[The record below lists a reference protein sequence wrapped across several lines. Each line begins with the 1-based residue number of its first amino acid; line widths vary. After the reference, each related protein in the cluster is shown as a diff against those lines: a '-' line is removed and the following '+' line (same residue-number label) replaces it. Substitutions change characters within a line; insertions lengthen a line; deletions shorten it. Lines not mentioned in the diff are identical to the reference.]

1 MQTLRRACHLCEAIC
16 GLKIEVDNNQIVSIK
31 GDEQDPF
38 SRGHICPKAVALK
51 DIQEDPDRLKQPVKK
66 VNGQWVE
73 TTWED
78 AIELACEGLFQ
89 VQQKYGANVVGVYQ
103 GNPNVH
109 NWGLMTH
116 SANFLGLLKTRNR
129 FSATS
134 VDQLPMQLL
143 GYWMFGHQLLIT
155 IPDIDHTQ
163 YFLMLGAN
171 PIASNGSLMTVPDVA
186 KRIKALQA
194 RGGKLIVID

>member
-1 MQTLRRACHLCEAIC
+1 
-16 GLKIEVDNNQIVSIK
+16 
-31 GDEQDPF
+31 
-38 SRGHICPKAVALK
+38 
-51 DIQEDPDRLKQPVKK
+51 
-66 VNGQWVE
+66 
-73 TTWED
+73 
-78 AIELACEGLFQ
+78 
-89 VQQKYGANVVGVYQ
+89 
-103 GNPNVH
+103 
-109 NWGLMTH
+109 MTH

-155 IPDIDHTQ
+155 IPDIDHTN

-194 RGGKLIVID
+194 RGGKLIVIDPRKTETAEVADAHHFIKPASDAAFVFALINTIVGE